1 MQILHC
7 FSRSR
12 KNSLLYSFKFHW
24 SYYILFQVWLCAT
37 FLMTQKCS
45 CILASPVSSKI
56 LIINFCHQH
65 IELPIFLFLM
75 LLSVKLSLAF
85 ILPFSVFEFNV
96 DALHESFLQNSH
108 NVHFGLAQN
117 RAKNRN
123 FFCFLDKKSV
133 PKRVYIFGKVTLKGV
148 QLSLILII

>member
-1 MQILHC
+1 
-7 FSRSR
+7 
-12 KNSLLYSFKFHW
+12 
-24 SYYILFQVWLCAT
+24 
-37 FLMTQKCS
+37 MTQKCS

-123 FFCFLDKKSV
+123 FFCFLGKKIS
-133 PKRVYIFGKVTLKGV
+133 PKKGLYFWKSYTQGSPV
-148 QLSLILII
+148 EFNLDYLGMF

>member
-24 SYYILFQVWLCAT
+24 SYYILFLVWWCAT

-117 RAKNRN
+117 RAKGKNLSFVFGQKN
-123 FFCFLDKKSV
+123 QSQKWSIFLDKLHSRESIWV
-133 PKRVYIFGKVTLKGV
+133 
-148 QLSLILII
+148 